1 MKETI
6 NKSEKFHTIINI
18 CTGIV
23 VLIFNLG
30 VSFFVSPHI
39 VKNLGEEANGFTQLA
54 NNFVTYASLITVA
67 FNSMAGRFISVCYHK
82 NDMEGVQ
89 RYYSS
94 TMICNLIIASVLAPI
109 ATIIVLN
116 LQRIIVIENA
126 DVLDVKILFASV
138 FANFFISLLTS
149 IFSIS
154 MFVKNALFIQNLLSL
169 IRSVLNACAL
179 LVLFT
184 IFPPKVF
191 FVSMVGVVWTVLFSI
206 VNFIIHNKLMP
217 DLKISRKYFSKESVK
232 NMVASGV
239 WNTINQCGNL
249 LMTGLDLIVTNLLVS
264 PSAMGVLAVAKTVPT
279 AITGLASTLNTNLAP
294 SLTIAWAKDDNERL
308 LKALKSGMKI
318 SCVIVSIP
326 LMVFCAHGVEFYKLW
341 MPSLDAKQLTL
352 LSFLS
357 CMALVPWAG
366 PQVMNNI
373 FSATNRLKVNTITF
387 CGAGLLNV
395 LIVFILLKYTKL
407 ELIAIAGTS
416 SVITIIRC
424 LTIVAPYIAHL
435 LNVKWYTFY
444 KDVLISLLCC
454 GINYG
459 ISKGIALL
467 FNADSWS
474 VLFLAVLVSCILTFA
489 IDFFVILSKKERDM
503 LLKRIL
509 RK

>member
-1 MKETI
+1 MNE
-6 NKSEKFHTIINI
+6 NKVKSDKFHTAVNI
-18 CTGIV
+18 CTGII

-30 VSFFVSPHI
+30 VSFFVSPYI
-39 VKNLGEEANGFTQLA
+39 VKSLGEEANGFTQLA

-82 NDMEGVQ
+82 NDIEGVNK
-89 RYYSS
+89 YFSS
-94 TMICNLIIASVLAPI
+94 TMICNLIITAIFAPI
-109 ATIIVLN
+109 ATVIVWR
-116 LQRIIVIENA
+116 LQNIIVIENA
-126 DVLDVKILFASV
+126 NVMDVKILFACV
-138 FANFFISLLTS
+138 FINFFISLDAS
-149 IFSIS
+149 VYNIA
-154 MFVKNALFIQNLLSL
+154 MFVKNELFIQNICSL
-169 IRSVLNACAL
+169 IKSILNACVL
-179 LVLFT
+179 LVIFAL
-184 IFPPKVF
+184 FPPKIYFISV
-191 FVSMVGVVWTVLFSI
+191 VAIVWTILLAI
-206 VNFIIHNKLMP
+206 ANYIIHNRLMP
-217 DLKISRKYFSKESVK
+217 ELKINRRYFSLKAIKS
-232 NMVASGV
+232 MLASGI
-239 WNTINQCGNL
+239 WNTVNQCGHL
-249 LMTGLDLIVTNLLVS
+249 LMTGLDLIVTDLFVS
-264 PSAMGVLAVAKTVPT
+264 PSAMGMLAVAKTVPT
-279 AITGLASTLNTNLAP
+279 AITSLASTLNTNLAP
-294 SLTIAWAKDDNERL
+294 SLTRAWAEENHENLMKTI
-308 LKALKSGMKI
+308 KSGMKI

-366 PQVMNNI
+366 PQVLNNI

-459 ISKGIALL
+459 VSKGIALL

-474 VLFLAVLVSCILTFA
+474 ILFLAVLVSCILTFA